1 MKILNNQ
8 LCLLSSFNLSKPSLK
23 SNSLISPEIV
33 EPKRVYS
40 SKLCSTSD
48 LIRNVTDST
57 STTQLAKPLT
67 EPIKSRKFKLNCPR
81 NGLVT
86 KVANH
91 QANPNMF
98 LLIN

>member
-8 LCLLSSFNLSKPSLK
+8 LCLLSSFNFSSKAESQP
-23 SNSLISPEIV
+23 IMC
-33 EPKRVYS
+33 S

-48 LIRNVTDST
+48 LISRATNATST
-57 STTQLAKPLT
+57 SQLAKPPI
-67 EPIKSRKFKLNCPR
+67 EPNKNRKFKLNCPH

-86 KVANH
+86 KMANH
-91 QANPNMF
+91 RTNPNMF